1 MDTRHLMTSRHSLLN
16 WLLCGSRPCK
26 DPLSL
31 SGRLGYRLEA
41 RNDHGMILRGRVL
54 GDQHHLNGPTVASR
68 HVWQHETRDADECD
82 KRQVGTCEKM
92 KFSSVKK
99 DVCGCVSF
107 FKISLS
113 LSLLGWRP
121 LLLGWR
127 PSLVG
132 WRPLLLGWRPSLL
145 GSLSL
150 SLPPPIVEISRFGRP
165 KGANVLM
172 LRDDWWDEDDD

>member
-113 LSLLGWRP
+113 LSIRLEAIATRVEAITSRLEAIASR
-121 LLLGWR
+121 LEAITIR
-127 PSLVG
+127 
-132 WRPLLLGWRPSLL
+132 
-145 GSLSL
+145 L
-150 SLPPPIVEISRFGRP
+150 SLPLSPSPNRGDFQI
-165 KGANVLM
+165 
-172 LRDDWWDEDDD
+172 W